1 MNLDNET
8 LIRAGAVVAAV
19 ALVAGQRLVEYAKA
33 AFQRLRQKTTVAPEV
48 KVPRDDTHTV
58 LEIARRLKDAG
69 NTAGVA
75 LCQQLLDVML
85 NPKEIGK
92 K

>member
-1 MNLDNET
+1 MNLDNDT

-33 AFQRLRQKTTVAPEV
+33 AIQRLRRVAPEV
-48 KVPRDDTHTV
+48 KVSRDDTHTV

-85 NPKEIGK
+85 NPKESGK

>member
-1 MNLDNET
+1 VNLDNET
-8 LIRAGAVVAAV
+8 LIRAGAVVAAI
-19 ALVAGQRLVEYAKA
+19 ALVAGQRLVDFAKA
-33 AFQRLRQKTTVAPEV
+33 TVQRVWKKAPV
-48 KVPRDDTHTV
+48 SQVVTRDDTHTV

-85 NPKEIGK
+85 NPKESK
-92 K
+92 TK

>member
-1 MNLDNET
+1 MNLDNDT

-19 ALVAGQRLVEYAKA
+19 ALVAGQRLVEYAKTA
-33 AFQRLRQKTTVAPEV
+33 IQRLRRVAPEV
-48 KVPRDDTHTV
+48 KVSRDDTHTV

-85 NPKEIGK
+85 NPKESGK

>member
-8 LIRAGAVVAAV
+8 LLRAGAVVAAV
-19 ALVAGQRLVEYAKA
+19 ALVAGQRLVEFAKA
-33 AFQRLRQKTTVAPEV
+33 TVQRVWKKAPV
-48 KVPRDDTHTV
+48 SQVVTRDDTHTV

-85 NPKEIGK
+85 NPKEQK
-92 K
+92 TK

>member
-1 MNLDNET
+1 MNIDNET
-8 LIRAGAVVAAV
+8 LIRAGAVVAAI

-33 AFQRLRQKTTVAPEV
+33 AVQRLRQSTTVAK
-48 KVPRDDTHTV
+48 KVTTSGDDTHTV
-58 LEIARRLKDAG
+58 LEIARRLKEAG

-85 NPKEIGK
+85 NPRESGK